1 MSKNKKEEKKINFEV
16 TYRDN
21 ELWYKIGEDN
31 ENNSIIRQING
42 EMGILYD
49 DGMHFFV
56 PIKLLTSTD
65 NIKYINLMDNGD
77 VKLEYYIYDRLI
89 TLTKNEQPNVLR
101 RISVDKLRLI
111 FKHYAP
117 YLDDEEIHFMVP
129 TTSITKIYTNLKN
142 KIYAKYYINKH
153 TTFDMVL
160 LETF

>member
-101 RISVDKLRLI
+101 RIPVDKLKPI
-111 FKHYAP
+111 FKKYKPFKH
-117 YLDDEEIHFMVP
+117 DTNVHFMI
-129 TTSITKIYTNLKN
+129 TTSISALKN
-142 KIYAKYYINKH
+142 KTYVKYYVGKH
-153 TTFDMVL
+153 TTLDMVL